1 MAGTE
6 HIDPAE
12 LPRVADDAVFV
23 PEGELAG
30 APNVQVDGA
39 ALEGTVLSLSHWPGS
54 GTPAGL
60 RADTSALIVERYLAA
75 EARGPEVRAVTTN
88 HYDEDGLLAIWILLR
103 RPAADSPERRLA
115 VAAAE
120 AGDFGTWTDPWAPR
134 VAIAA
139 MAMAERGTTPFPE
152 VGRILARTGGADPA
166 GLLHRAILPR
176 VDGLLA
182 DPSRHRLLWTPEW
195 ERVAADIDLL
205 DGGGATLCERDDADL
220 AIVRAPRP
228 LHRMAV
234 HPRTGRMR
242 VMTVTPDG
250 TVTVAHRYETWVD
263 YASRPLSPRV
273 DLVPLATRLQSLERN
288 PGRWLFEGVQA
299 ITPRLM
305 LAGAGGTPAPSSIP
319 AGRIADELAAFLA
332 GEAGG

>member
-6 HIDPAE
+6 HIDPAA
-12 LPRVADDAVFV
+12 LPRVTDDAVFV
-23 PEGELAG
+23 PASELGG
-30 APNVQVDGA
+30 APNAQVDGA

-75 EARGPEVRAVTTN
+75 GARGPEVRAVTTN
-88 HYDEDGLLAIWILLR
+88 HYDEDGLLAIWLLLH
-103 RPAADSPERRLA
+103 RPAPGAPERRLA

-152 VGRILARTGGADPA
+152 VGRILARAGGSDPA

-176 VDGLLA
+176 VGALLA
-182 DPSRHRLLWTPEW
+182 DPGRHRLLWAPEW
-195 ERVAADIDLL
+195 ARVTADVDLL
-205 DGGGATLCERDDADL
+205 DAGDATVAERDDADL

-234 HPRTGRMR
+234 HPRTDRMR
-242 VMTVTPDG
+242 VMTATPEG

-273 DLVPLATRLQSLERN
+273 DLTPLATRLQSLERN
-288 PGRWLFEGVQA
+288 AGRWLFEGVGA

-305 LAGAGGTPAPSSIP
+305 LAGAAGVPAPSSIP
-319 AGRIADELAAFLA
+319 AERVADELAAFLA
-332 GEAGG
+332 GRART